1 MIFSENTFTSSNTNI
16 TNFFSQQLTKKF
28 EKETSQIQCLINFLL
43 DIKSQ
48 LSGLLELFQKLFVN
62 EKCARLDL
70 YEAIYNTLVLYD
82 TQKNDVYRLK
92 IMEALSAYY
101 ADKKVTCPHTND
113 RYKLLEMLELL
124 YNKMQSYIKMEHD
137 QDHKECD
144 NK

>member
-1 MIFSENTFTSSNTNI
+1 MIAYSDLQKLIEDYTPQENEWSDHIDHIVCDFILMEDEICS
-16 TNFFSQQLTKKF
+16 
-28 EKETSQIQCLINFLL
+28 
-43 DIKSQ
+43 
-48 LSGLLELFQKLFVN
+48 LFVN